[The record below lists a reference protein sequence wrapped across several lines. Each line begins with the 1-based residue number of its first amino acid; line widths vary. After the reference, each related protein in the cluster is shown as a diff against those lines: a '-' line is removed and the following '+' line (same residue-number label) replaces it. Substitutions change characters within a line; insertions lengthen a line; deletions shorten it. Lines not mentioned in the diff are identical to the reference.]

1 MKNESNYS
9 IERDGKKIF
18 LTWEEVEKAM
28 TAYLDDTAKAIV
40 KTFAPELP
48 SSEQSEVAES
58 GVKWFVKD
66 IPQELSN
73 RIEIPE

>member
-28 TAYLDDTAKAIV
+28 TAYLDDIAKAIV
-40 KTFAPELP
+40 KTFAPELS